1 MAGKLKLFKEK
12 LSQTREGTSKFKSKL
27 NVFESFLSG
36 VDKTQS
42 QSYAQVILEASGLSV
57 PLPSQAQ
64 VVIFYEEI
72 KDPNNILTTKD
83 PKEWTSKEFLQY
95 QTDVRKFQLVEKY
108 KTDGDDKLEEVKEE
122 EKKEA
127 EVKKAKTKFFKL
139 FFDELGDKLFE
150 QIPEDLKPRGAQKIT
165 GAISLIIK
173 GLIKVFIP
181 TFLNILESSNLPY
194 FKEKQQE
201 ILTLLGWTSLNG
213 LNEAKTEL
221 LTNLQAKYCPNPSQL
236 SKIIQQRNGIVEY
249 LNNTQT
255 KLTSSMTTVN
265 IVGDIA
271 DTSQQLA
278 NIFTQTVRILNT
290 AAGLF
295 PLIPGAVVAII
306 NSLEIVKDTIIFKND
321 GQPRIPPLQRTIS
334 NISIPFNQANSLITK
349 IVLSLSAVDDLIA
362 FCRPEIIEE
371 LTPLSAEVM
380 ATVAIQLATEDTDEG
395 SQYKGFRLEIE
406 TRAFTDTVNQ
416 NRALGINSSGIAL
429 ISGEWSFASDPNVL
443 LQEIKFII
451 DRDNLKAY

>member
-57 PLPSQAQ
+57 PLPNQAQ
-64 VVIFYEEI
+64 VVIFYKEI

-139 FFDELGDKLFE
+139 FFDELGDNLSK

-236 SKIIQQRNGIVEY
+236 SKIDR
-249 LNNTQT
+249 
-255 KLTSSMTTVN
+255 KS
-265 IVGDIA
+265 
-271 DTSQQLA
+271 
-278 NIFTQTVRILNT
+278 
-290 AAGLF
+290 
-295 PLIPGAVVAII
+295 VV
-306 NSLEIVKDTIIFKND
+306 
-321 GQPRIPPLQRTIS
+321 
-334 NISIPFNQANSLITK
+334 
-349 IVLSLSAVDDLIA
+349 
-362 FCRPEIIEE
+362 
-371 LTPLSAEVM
+371 
-380 ATVAIQLATEDTDEG
+380 
-395 SQYKGFRLEIE
+395 
-406 TRAFTDTVNQ
+406 
-416 NRALGINSSGIAL
+416 
-429 ISGEWSFASDPNVL
+429 
-443 LQEIKFII
+443 
-451 DRDNLKAY
+451 